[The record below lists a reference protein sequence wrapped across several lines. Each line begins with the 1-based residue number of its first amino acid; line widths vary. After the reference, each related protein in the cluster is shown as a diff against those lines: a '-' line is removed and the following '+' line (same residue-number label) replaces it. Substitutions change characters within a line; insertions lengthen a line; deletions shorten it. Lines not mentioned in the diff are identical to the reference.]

1 MHLST
6 VSISIGPMGLL
17 ILGLLGYLVLRRVMP
32 NATFYSLM
40 TVDSKILVV
49 LLLVA
54 SLVTGL
60 TSHIPVGDVVLF
72 LLCFAF
78 AIIIFGSCPQ
88 SADDVR
94 HSFPFLASL
103 ASRAPPVF

>member
-1 MHLST
+1 
-6 VSISIGPMGLL
+6 MGLL
-17 ILGLLGYLVLRRVMP
+17 ILGLLGYLVLRGVMP

-60 TSHIPVGDVVLF
+60 ASHTPVADRLQVRKRIYEGF
-72 LLCFAF
+72 NAF
-78 AIIIFGSCPQ
+78 NC
-88 SADDVR
+88 
-94 HSFPFLASL
+94 
-103 ASRAPPVF
+103 SR